1 MARVLQDKATARD
14 EPTLEQ
20 AVLRLA
26 AERPELGQ
34 ARVAQELARLGY
46 AVSASGVR
54 YIWSKHGLET
64 TYKRLKAIGKA
75 APLTEGQR
83 AVLRRGEVSRK
94 AARKAGLAALA
105 GAASDE
111 RRAQVLFAAAE
122 LFVRH
127 GYSGTS
133 IRDIAQRVGLLPGS
147 VYHYFPS
154 KEDLFVAVQREGFEQ
169 LMARIDQAVRRGA
182 SARERLELA
191 CAEHIDA
198 VVGDDP
204 IARVTVTGLFAI
216 HEDALQRRMKK
227 DRGAYDE
234 VFRRLVQ
241 DLSLP
246 AHVDRSVFRLSL
258 LGALNWT
265 RVWYRPGGKTP
276 RQIARHLMDIFCPG

>member
-1 MARVLQDKATARD
+1 MAQVQHQRAARD
-14 EPTLEQ
+14 ALTLEQ

-34 ARVAQELARLGY
+34 ARVARELARLGY
-46 AVSASGVR
+46 SVSASGVR

-64 TYKRLKAIGKA
+64 TYKRLKAIGKG

-83 AVLRRGEVSRK
+83 ALLRRGEVSRK
-94 AARKAGLAALA
+94 AARKAGRVALA
-105 GAASDE
+105 GAAGDE
-111 RRAQVLFAAAE
+111 RRAHVLFAAAE

-154 KEDLFVAVQREGFEQ
+154 KEELFLAVQREGFEQ
-169 LMARIDQAVRRGA
+169 LMARIDQAVRQGA

-216 HEDALQRRMKK
+216 HEDVLQRRMKK

-241 DLSLP
+241 DLPLP
-246 AHVDRSVFRLSL
+246 THVDRSVFRLSL

>member
-1 MARVLQDKATARD
+1 MVQARHRPAARD
-14 EPTLEQ
+14 ALTLEQ

-34 ARVAQELARLGY
+34 ARAAQELARLGY
-46 AVSASGVR
+46 SVSASGVR
-54 YIWSKHGLET
+54 YIWRKHGLET

-75 APLTEGQR
+75 VPLTDGQR
-83 AVLRRGEVSRK
+83 AVLRRGEVSRQ
-94 AARKAGLAALA
+94 AARKASLAVLA
-105 GAASDE
+105 GGAAGDE
-111 RRAQVLFAAAE
+111 RRAQVLFVAAE

-147 VYHYFPS
+147 VYHYFSS
-154 KEDLFVAVQREGFEQ
+154 KEELFLAVQREGFGQ

-227 DRGAYDE
+227 DRATYDE
-234 VFRRLVQ
+234 VFRRLVR
-241 DLSLP
+241 DLALP
-246 AHVDRSVFRLSL
+246 AHVDRSLFRLSL
-258 LGALNWT
+258 LGTLNWT

-276 RQIARHLMDIFCPG
+276 RQIARHLMDIFCPE